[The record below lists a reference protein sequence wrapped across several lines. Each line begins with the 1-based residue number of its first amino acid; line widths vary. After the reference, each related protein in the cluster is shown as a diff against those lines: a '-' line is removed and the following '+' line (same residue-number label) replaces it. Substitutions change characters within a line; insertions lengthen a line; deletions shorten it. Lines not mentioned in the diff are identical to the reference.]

1 LRLFVAK
8 PSLKTLFLSIFDN
21 FHIKN
26 PQCLQG
32 FGRKPSKAS
41 KPSKA
46 RSRDFSISD
55 SLPRVDEQVVKQR
68 SETRRSKMNL
78 LSKIALL
85 FGRRK
90 FEEFAQANPALPD
103 DALAVANTLD
113 TFPVRGAV
121 TLVAGSL
128 AHALDSV
135 LRGTETID
143 TAATHALLILAG
155 LCIVWVRHAISK
167 HDVRVND
174 VVQKARD
181 LSGLSA
187 VADVT
192 SKTLPMIVAFGLGFT
207 LFAVSGVCHA
217 ELVEASPTAPETFL
231 ATGSSASSNTPT
243 PNSDSVP
250 AVSSV
255 SSAPLDNTFSQL
267 VTDIGKS
274 TKFSSGVGINLH
286 AKIAPLLSQELPL
299 FGHSGTNSSWSTG
312 PSHAT
317 FFLPTENEEQL
328 GWSLSGSW
336 QSPPRL
342 LRLALFNAS
351 DVDWTVNWGLPVED
365 YYQLFRHNDW
375 KENRFGLSVTR
386 KF

>member
-1 LRLFVAK
+1 
-8 PSLKTLFLSIFDN
+8 
-21 FHIKN
+21 
-26 PQCLQG
+26 
-32 FGRKPSKAS
+32 
-41 KPSKA
+41 
-46 RSRDFSISD
+46 
-55 SLPRVDEQVVKQR
+55 
-68 SETRRSKMNL
+68 MNL

-113 TFPVRGAV
+113 TYPVRGAAM
-121 TLVAGSL
+121 LVAGSL
-128 AHALDSV
+128 AHALDN
-135 LRGTETID
+135 LLHGAETVD
-143 TAATHALLILAG
+143 TAATHALLILAA
-155 LCIVWVRHAISK
+155 LCIIWVRHAISK

-174 VVQKARD
+174 VIQRVRD
-181 LSGLSA
+181 LSGIA
-187 VADVT
+187 A
-192 SKTLPMIVAFGLGFT
+192 KTLPMIVAFGLGFALLT
-207 LFAVSGVCHA
+207 VSPN
-217 ELVEASPTAPETFL
+217 ASAQTNAAPI
-231 ATGSSASSNTPT
+231 
-243 PNSDSVP
+243 
-250 AVSSV
+250 
-255 SSAPLDNTFSQL
+255 DNTFSQL

-299 FGHSGTNSSWSTG
+299 FGHTGTNASWSTG

-317 FFLPTENEEQL
+317 FFLPAENEEQL

-336 QSPPRL
+336 KSPPRL

-365 YYQLFRHNDW
+365 YYQLFRHVDW
-375 KENRFGLSVTR
+375 KENRLGLSVTR

>member
-1 LRLFVAK
+1 VRSRLF
-8 PSLKTLFLSIFDN
+8 S
-21 FHIKN
+21 
-26 PQCLQG
+26 
-32 FGRKPSKAS
+32 
-41 KPSKA
+41 
-46 RSRDFSISD
+46 FSDI
-55 SLPRVDEQVVKQR
+55 LARVDENAVKNAAK
-68 SETRRSKMNL
+68 TRRSKMNL

-121 TLVAGSL
+121 ALVAGSL
-128 AHALDSV
+128 AHALDNL
-135 LRGTETID
+135 LRGTETVD
-143 TAATHALLILAG
+143 SAATHALLILAA

-181 LSGLSA
+181 LSGIA
-187 VADVT
+187 A
-192 SKTLPMIVAFGLGFT
+192 KTLLLIFVPFVFF
-207 LFAVSGVCHA
+207 VVK
-217 ELVEASPTAPETFL
+217 SP
-231 ATGSSASSNTPT
+231 SASAQTN
-243 PNSDSVP
+243 
-250 AVSSV
+250 A
-255 SSAPLDNTFSQL
+255 ALDNTFSQL

-286 AKIAPLLSQELPL
+286 AKVAPLLSQELPL
-299 FGHSGTNSSWSTG
+299 FGHTGTNSSWSTG

-317 FFLPTENEEQL
+317 FFLPAENEEQL

-336 QSPPRL
+336 KSPPRL

-365 YYQLFRHNDW
+365 YYQLFRHADW
-375 KENRFGLSVTR
+375 KQNRIGLSVTR